1 LQLELAA
8 DTAQAPADGAL
19 PGALTQAGLVAR
31 REDNVWIFSPRV
43 EPAAA
48 EDDAVMD
55 SDDE

>member
-1 LQLELAA
+1 LAA

-31 REDNVWIFSPRV
+31 REDNVWIFSPQSDPTAV
-43 EPAAA
+43 